1 MKIPKCNCLKKL
13 FENPIL
19 IYAPVF
25 PYIAVVMILM
35 GLLYIGKLNPI
46 TENKIP
52 LVSPDSLIY
61 STELT
66 LQEPKTIK
74 AVELEMLKTP
84 TPEMLAKG
92 KELYISSCGSCH
104 GNEGKGDGV
113 AGVALNPKPRNFH
126 GNEGWKNGPKVS
138 GMYLTLQKGIAGGG
152 MSAYDFLSASDR
164 LSIIHFIR
172 AEFMTNP
179 ETDTDAELQTMDK
192 TYNLTAGTIQPGQI
206 PISDAEAIIMNS
218 YLKNSKQVNNI
229 TEDF

>member
-1 MKIPKCNCLKKL
+1 MKISK
-13 FENPIL
+13 NPIL

-25 PYIAVVMILM
+25 PYIAIVMILM
-35 GLLYIGKLNPI
+35 GLLYISKLNPI

-52 LVSPDSLIY
+52 LVSPDSVVY
-61 STELT
+61 ATELT

-92 KELYISSCGSCH
+92 KELFISSCGSCH

-126 GNEGWKNGPKVS
+126 GTEGWKNGPKVS
-138 GMYLTLQKGIAGGG
+138 GMYLTLQKGIAGSG

-179 ETDTDAELQTMDK
+179 ETDTDAELQTIDR

-206 PISDAEAIIMNS
+206 PIKDAESLILSS
-218 YLKNSKQVNNI
+218 YQKNVKQENKT
-229 TEDF
+229 TEGF